1 MPEFRSFIFFVSY
14 CFDQMIHQQQ
24 KDYCISAGI
33 HFLKYFQINDIN
45 EEVIILVVRPSLGAL
60 CINGLNQLLFV
71 EQLTPP
77 LPIIHDT

>member
-1 MPEFRSFIFFVSY
+1 MCQSSGHSSSLFASY

-24 KDYCISAGI
+24 KDDCISSGI
-33 HFLKYFQINDIN
+33 HFLKYFQRNGIN

-60 CINGLNQLLFV
+60 CINGLNQ
-71 EQLTPP
+71 QLTPP